1 MDYTSF
7 SYVTAEKAEL
17 YRRVMR
23 TFVEAKSHFLVHLRP
38 EDVQQQVGE
47 PALATVQGALTQL
60 VAWGNLD
67 AERDNARVTSVE
79 DYYRALYVYQ
89 ITRQGEAVE
98 AALATFEQELG
109 RRGALQSVALADI
122 RTRLR
127 ALLTLARSES
137 PSATESQLLL
147 RDLAG
152 VFSDL
157 AENARAFMTGLN
169 RTLEGQGSDANAF
182 LLYKERVIGYIE
194 RFLGDLTTASGEI
207 AELIRALDGDAG
219 ATGGRGSGEAQASAP
234 VARLLRQAAER
245 ELLDLAPGESPDD
258 EERAR
263 AFAEAWRRWHG
274 HWEGLRAWFLDQPGR
289 QAQARLLRSS
299 ARRAVTQLLEMVG
312 RLNERR
318 MARSDRSADFRTL
331 ARWFLECDSDGQ
343 AHRLWR
349 TAFGLTPARHLVIDA
364 ETAEAWQQ
372 TPVPAGTPWAEAPGM
387 RVQAR
392 LRATGS
398 YQKPGAPPKLRS
410 RARERELLARQLA
423 EEASAA
429 RAARRQLVER
439 RAERLSALGE
449 LDDGAFRLLLNL
461 LGDALA
467 ASPGDDSP
475 VTTTTG
481 NGSLRITLSPL
492 GPETTATLR
501 TEAGV
506 LSGRDY
512 RLEIVDLE
520 EDAWRS

>member
-1 MDYTSF
+1 MDHTPF
-7 SYVTAEKAEL
+7 SYVTAEKSDL

-23 TFVEAKSHFLVHLRP
+23 AFVEAKSHFLVHLRP

-47 PALATVQGALTQL
+47 AELATVQSALTQL

-67 AERDNARVTSVE
+67 AERDSARVTSVE

-89 ITRQGEAVE
+89 ITRRGEAVE
-98 AALATFEQELG
+98 AALTTFEQELG
-109 RRGALQSVALADI
+109 RRGALQSVALEDI

-127 ALLTLARSES
+127 ALLELAQSGA
-137 PSATESQLLL
+137 PSATDSQLLL
-147 RDLAG
+147 RDLVG
-152 VFSDL
+152 VFADL

-169 RTLEGQGSDANAF
+169 RTLESQGSDADAF

-207 AELIRALDGDAG
+207 AELLRALDGDGDA
-219 ATGGRGSGEAQASAP
+219 AAP
-234 VARLLRQAAER
+234 VAQLLRQAAER
-245 ELLDLAPGESPDD
+245 ELADLAPGEAADDD
-258 EERAR
+258 ERDR

-299 ARRAVTQLLEMVG
+299 ARRAVTRLLEMVG

-331 ARWFLECDSDGQ
+331 ARWFLECEEEGE

-349 TAFGLTPARHLVIDA
+349 TAFGLTPARHLIIDTQ
-364 ETAEAWQQ
+364 TAEAWQQ
-372 TPVPAGTPWAEAPGM
+372 TPVPASKPWAEAPGM
-387 RVQAR
+387 QVQGR

-398 YQKPGAPPKLRS
+398 YQRRGAPPKLRS

-423 EEASAA
+423 AEVSAA

-439 RAERLSALGE
+439 RAERLSELGE

-467 ASPGDDSP
+467 ASPGDDSS

-481 NGSLRITLSPL
+481 DGSLQITLAPL
-492 GPETTATLR
+492 GPETTATLQ
-501 TEAGV
+501 TDAGV

-512 RLEIVDLE
+512 RLKIIDLE
-520 EDAWRS
+520 EEASWKS

>member
-1 MDYTSF
+1 MDYTPF

-23 TFVEAKSHFLVHLRP
+23 AFVEAKSHFLVHLRP
-38 EDVQQQVGE
+38 EDVQQQIGE
-47 PALATVQGALTQL
+47 PELATVQSALTQL

-109 RRGALQSVALADI
+109 RRGALQSVALEDI

-127 ALLTLARSES
+127 ALLTLAQSES

-152 VFSDL
+152 VFADL

-169 RTLEGQGSDANAF
+169 RTLEGQGSDADAF

-194 RFLGDLTTASGEI
+194 RFLGDLTTSSGEI
-207 AELIRALDGDAG
+207 AELIRALDGDG
-219 ATGGRGSGEAQASAP
+219 DAQAP

-245 ELLDLAPGESPDD
+245 ELLDLAPGESADDD
-258 EERAR
+258 ERAK

-331 ARWFLECDSDGQ
+331 ARWFLECDGDGD

-372 TPVPAGTPWAEAPGM
+372 MPVPASTPWAEAPGM
-387 RVQAR
+387 QVQAR

-429 RAARRQLVER
+429 RAARRQLVEQ
-439 RAERLSALGE
+439 RAERLSELGE

-467 ASPGDDSP
+467 ASSGDDSP

-481 NGSLRITLSPL
+481 DGSLRITLAPL
-492 GPETTATLR
+492 GPETAAILH
-501 TEAGV
+501 TEAGI
-506 LSGRDY
+506 LRGRDY

>member
-1 MDYTSF
+1 MGARLDYTPF

-23 TFVEAKSHFLVHLRP
+23 AFVEAKSHFLVHLRP
-38 EDVQQQVGE
+38 EDVQQQIGE
-47 PALATVQGALTQL
+47 PELATVQSALTQL

-109 RRGALQSVALADI
+109 RRGALQSVALEDI

-127 ALLTLARSES
+127 ALLTLAQSES
-137 PSATESQLLL
+137 PSTTESQLLL

-152 VFSDL
+152 VFADL

-169 RTLEGQGSDANAF
+169 RTLEGQGSDADAF

-207 AELIRALDGDAG
+207 AELIRALDGDGDA
-219 ATGGRGSGEAQASAP
+219 EAP

-258 EERAR
+258 DERAR

-331 ARWFLECDSDGQ
+331 ARWFLECDGDGD

-372 TPVPAGTPWAEAPGM
+372 MPVPASTPWAEAPGM
-387 RVQAR
+387 QVQAR

-429 RAARRQLVER
+429 RAARRQLVEQ
-439 RAERLSALGE
+439 RAERLSELGE

-467 ASPGDDSP
+467 ASSGDDSP

-481 NGSLRITLSPL
+481 DGSLRITLAPL
-492 GPETTATLR
+492 GPETAAIVR

-506 LSGRDY
+506 LRGRDY

>member
-1 MDYTSF
+1 MGARLDYTPF

-23 TFVEAKSHFLVHLRP
+23 AFVEAKSHFLVHLRP
-38 EDVQQQVGE
+38 EDVQQQIGE
-47 PALATVQGALTQL
+47 PELASVQSALTQL

-109 RRGALQSVALADI
+109 RRGALQSVALEDI

-127 ALLTLARSES
+127 ALLTLAQSES

-152 VFSDL
+152 VFADL

-169 RTLEGQGSDANAF
+169 RTLEGQGSDADAF

-194 RFLGDLTTASGEI
+194 RFLGDLTTSSGEI
-207 AELIRALDGDAG
+207 AELIRALDGDG
-219 ATGGRGSGEAQASAP
+219 DAQAP

-258 EERAR
+258 DERAW

-331 ARWFLECDSDGQ
+331 ARWFLECDGDGD

-372 TPVPAGTPWAEAPGM
+372 SPVPASTPWAEAPGM
-387 RVQAR
+387 QVQAR

-439 RAERLSALGE
+439 RAERLSELGE

-481 NGSLRITLSPL
+481 DGSLRITLTPL
-492 GPETTATLR
+492 GPKSTATLR

-506 LSGRDY
+506 LRGRDY

>member
-1 MDYTSF
+1 MDYTPF
-7 SYVTAEKAEL
+7 SYVTAEKADL
-17 YRRVMR
+17 YRQVMR
-23 TFVEAKSHFLVHLRP
+23 AFVEAKSHFLVHLRP
-38 EDVQQQVGE
+38 EDVQQQLGATE
-47 PALATVQGALTQL
+47 LATVQAALTQL
-60 VAWGNLD
+60 VTWGNLD

-98 AALATFEQELG
+98 AALTTYDQELG
-109 RRGALQSVALADI
+109 RRGALQSVALEDI
-122 RTRLR
+122 RARLK
-127 ALLTLARSES
+127 ALLLLARSEA
-137 PSATESQLLL
+137 PDATQSQLLL

-169 RTLEGQGSDANAF
+169 RSLESQDSDADAF

-207 AELIRALDGDAG
+207 AELIRALDGDG
-219 ATGGRGSGEAQASAP
+219 TQDHESGKAP
-234 VARLLRQAAER
+234 VDRLLRQAAER
-245 ELLDLAPGESPDD
+245 ELADLAPGESPDD
-258 EERAR
+258 GEERAR

-274 HWEGLRAWFLDQPGR
+274 HWDGLRAWFLDRPGR

-299 ARRAVTQLLEMVG
+299 ARRAVTQLLEMVA

-331 ARWFLECDSDGQ
+331 ARWFLECQDDGE

-349 TAFGLTPARHLVIDA
+349 TAFGLTPARHLVVDA
-364 ETAEAWQQ
+364 ETSERWQEE
-372 TPVPAGTPWAEAPGM
+372 PVPASTPWAEAPGM
-387 RVQAR
+387 QVQPR

-398 YQKPGAPPKLRS
+398 YQKAGPPPKLHSRS
-410 RARERELLARQLA
+410 RERELLARQLA

-429 RAARRQLVER
+429 RAARRQLVTQG
-439 RAERLSALGE
+439 AERLSELDE

-467 ASPGDDSP
+467 ASQGDDAP
-475 VTTTTG
+475 VTTTTADG
-481 NGSLRITLSPL
+481 GLRITLSPL
-492 GPETTATLR
+492 GPETSATIRTA
-501 TEAGV
+501 AGD
-506 LSGRDY
+506 LTGRDY
-512 RLEIVDLE
+512 RLEILDLE
-520 EDAWRS
+520 ESAREEGA

>member
-1 MDYTSF
+1 MDYTPF

-23 TFVEAKSHFLVHLRP
+23 AFVEAKSHFLVHLRP
-38 EDVQQQVGE
+38 EDVQQQTGE
-47 PALATVQGALTQL
+47 PELVTVQAALTQL

-109 RRGALQSVALADI
+109 RRGALQSVALEDI

-127 ALLTLARSES
+127 ALLTLAQSES

-152 VFSDL
+152 VFADL

-169 RTLEGQGSDANAF
+169 RTLEGQGSDADAF

-207 AELIRALDGDAG
+207 AELIRALDGDGDA
-219 ATGGRGSGEAQASAP
+219 EAP

-258 EERAR
+258 DERAR

-331 ARWFLECDSDGQ
+331 ARWFLECDGDGD

-372 TPVPAGTPWAEAPGM
+372 TPVPASTPWAEAPGM
-387 RVQAR
+387 QVQAR

-439 RAERLSALGE
+439 RAERLSELGE

-467 ASPGDDSP
+467 ASSGDDSP

-481 NGSLRITLSPL
+481 DGSLRITLAPL
-492 GPETTATLR
+492 GPETAATLH
-501 TEAGV
+501 TAAGV
-506 LSGRDY
+506 LRGRDY

>member
-1 MDYTSF
+1 MDYTPF
-7 SYVTAEKAEL
+7 SYVNAEKADL

-23 TFVEAKSHFLVHLRP
+23 AFVEAKSHFLVHLRP
-38 EDVQQQVGE
+38 EDVQQQIGE
-47 PALATVQGALTQL
+47 PELVTVQAALTQL
-60 VAWGNLD
+60 VTWGNLD

-109 RRGALQSVALADI
+109 RRGALQSVALEDI

-127 ALLTLARSES
+127 ALLTLAQSES

-152 VFSDL
+152 VFADL

-169 RTLEGQGSDANAF
+169 RTLEGQGSDADAF

-207 AELIRALDGDAG
+207 AELIRALEGGGGNVDDRDSGD
-219 ATGGRGSGEAQASAP
+219 TQAP

-245 ELLDLAPGESPDD
+245 ELLDLAPGECPDE

-263 AFAEAWRRWHG
+263 AFAEAWRRWHR

-331 ARWFLECDSDGQ
+331 ARWFLECDSDGE

-349 TAFGLTPARHLVIDA
+349 AAFGLTPARHLVIDA

-372 TPVPAGTPWAEAPGM
+372 TPVPATTPWAEAPGM
-387 RVQAR
+387 QVQAR

-398 YQKPGAPPKLRS
+398 YQKPGAPAKLRS

-439 RAERLSALGE
+439 RAQRLSELGK

-481 NGSLRITLSPL
+481 DGSLRITLAPL

-501 TEAGV
+501 TDAGT

-520 EDAWRS
+520 EATWRS

>member
-1 MDYTSF
+1 MDYTPF
-7 SYVTAEKAEL
+7 SYVTAEKADL
-17 YRRVMR
+17 YRQVMR
-23 TFVEAKSHFLVHLRP
+23 AFVEAKSHFLVHLRP
-38 EDVQQQVGE
+38 EDVQQQIGGTE
-47 PALATVQGALTQL
+47 LATVQVALTQL
-60 VAWGNLD
+60 VTWGNLD

-98 AALATFEQELG
+98 AALATYDQELA
-109 RRGALQSVALADI
+109 RRGALQSVALEDI

-127 ALLTLARSES
+127 ALLALSQSEA
-137 PSATESQLLL
+137 PSATDSQLLL

-169 RTLEGQGSDANAF
+169 RSLESQDSDADAF

-207 AELIRALDGDAG
+207 AELIRALEVN
-219 ATGGRGSGEAQASAP
+219 GENGEPP
-234 VARLLRQAAER
+234 VNRLLRQAAER
-245 ELLDLAPGESPDD
+245 ELADLAPGESASDG
-258 EERAR
+258 EERER

-274 HWEGLRAWFLDQPGR
+274 HWAGLRAWFLDQPGR

-299 ARRAVTQLLEMVG
+299 ARRAVTQLLEMVA

-331 ARWFLECDSDGQ
+331 ARWFLECDNDGE

-349 TAFGLTPARHLVIDA
+349 TAFGLSPARHLVIDA
-364 ETAEAWQQ
+364 ETAEQWQH
-372 TPVPAGTPWAEAPGM
+372 TPVPASTPWAEAPGM
-387 RVQAR
+387 QVQAR

-398 YQKPGAPPKLRS
+398 YQKAGAPPKLRS

-423 EEASAA
+423 EEAHAA

-439 RAERLSALGE
+439 GAARLSELGE
-449 LDDGAFRLLLNL
+449 LNEGAFRLLLNL

-467 ASPGDDSP
+467 AGQGDDAP

-481 NGSLRITLSPL
+481 DGGLRITLSPL
-492 GPETTATLR
+492 GPETAATIR
-501 TEAGV
+501 TDAGA

-520 EDAWRS
+520 EGAWTS

>member
-1 MDYTSF
+1 MDYAPF

-23 TFVEAKSHFLVHLRP
+23 AFVEAKSHFLVHLRP
-38 EDVQQQVGE
+38 EDVQHQIGE
-47 PALATVQGALTQL
+47 PELATVQSALTQL

-109 RRGALQSVALADI
+109 RRGALQSVALEDI

-127 ALLTLARSES
+127 ALLALAQSES

-152 VFSDL
+152 VFADL

-169 RTLEGQGSDANAF
+169 RTLEGQGSDADAF

-194 RFLGDLTTASGEI
+194 RFLGDLTTSSGEI
-207 AELIRALDGDAG
+207 AELIRALDGDG
-219 ATGGRGSGEAQASAP
+219 DAQAP

-245 ELLDLAPGESPDD
+245 ELLDLAPGESPGDD
-258 EERAR
+258 ELAR

-318 MARSDRSADFRTL
+318 MAATD
-331 ARWFLECDSDGQ
+331 LEDCSHLPGRPLEGKPLE
-343 AHRLWR
+343 ALW
-349 TAFGLTPARHLVIDA
+349 DA
-364 ETAEAWQQ
+364 S
-372 TPVPAGTPWAEAPGM
+372 
-387 RVQAR
+387 
-392 LRATGS
+392 LRAAMEQRDRALHEEQLIETLLEDLRGS
-398 YQKPGAPPKLRS
+398 VG
-410 RARERELLARQLA
+410 RA
-423 EEASAA
+423 
-429 RAARRQLVER
+429 
-439 RAERLSALGE
+439 
-449 LDDGAFRLLLNL
+449 
-461 LGDALA
+461 
-467 ASPGDDSP
+467 
-475 VTTTTG
+475 
-481 NGSLRITLSPL
+481 
-492 GPETTATLR
+492 
-501 TEAGV
+501 
-506 LSGRDY
+506 
-512 RLEIVDLE
+512 
-520 EDAWRS
+520 

>member
-1 MDYTSF
+1 MDYTPF

-23 TFVEAKSHFLVHLRP
+23 AFVEAKSHFLVHLRP
-38 EDVQQQVGE
+38 EDVQQQIGE
-47 PALATVQGALTQL
+47 PELASVQSALTQL

-98 AALATFEQELG
+98 VALATFEQELG
-109 RRGALQSVALADI
+109 RRGALQSVALEDI

-127 ALLTLARSES
+127 ALLTLAQSES

-152 VFSDL
+152 VFADL

-169 RTLEGQGSDANAF
+169 RTLEGQGSDADAF

-194 RFLGDLTTASGEI
+194 RFLGDLTTSSGEI
-207 AELIRALDGDAG
+207 AELIRALDGDG
-219 ATGGRGSGEAQASAP
+219 DAQAP

-258 EERAR
+258 DERAW

-331 ARWFLECDSDGQ
+331 ARWFLECDGDGD

-372 TPVPAGTPWAEAPGM
+372 SPVPASTPWAEAPGM
-387 RVQAR
+387 QVQAR

-439 RAERLSALGE
+439 RAERLSELGE

-481 NGSLRITLSPL
+481 DGSLRITLTPL
-492 GPETTATLR
+492 GPKSTATLR

-506 LSGRDY
+506 LRGRDY

-520 EDAWRS
+520 EDEWRT

>member
-1 MDYTSF
+1 MDYTPF

-23 TFVEAKSHFLVHLRP
+23 AFVEAKSHFLVHLRP
-38 EDVQQQVGE
+38 EDVQQQTGE
-47 PALATVQGALTQL
+47 PELVTVQAALTQL

-109 RRGALQSVALADI
+109 RRGALQSVALEDI

-127 ALLTLARSES
+127 ALLTLAQSEA

-152 VFSDL
+152 VFADL

-169 RTLEGQGSDANAF
+169 RTLEGQGSDADAF

-207 AELIRALDGDAG
+207 AELIRALDGDGDA
-219 ATGGRGSGEAQASAP
+219 EAP

-258 EERAR
+258 DERAR
-263 AFAEAWRRWHG
+263 AFTEAWRRWHG

-331 ARWFLECDSDGQ
+331 ARWFLECDGDGD

-372 TPVPAGTPWAEAPGM
+372 TPVPASTPWAEAPGM
-387 RVQAR
+387 QVQAR

-429 RAARRQLVER
+429 RAARRQLVEQ
-439 RAERLSALGE
+439 RAERLSELGE

-461 LGDALA
+461 LGDALS

-481 NGSLRITLSPL
+481 DGSLRITLAPL
-492 GPETTATLR
+492 GPETAAILH
-501 TEAGV
+501 TEAGI
-506 LSGRDY
+506 LRGRDY

>member
-1 MDYTSF
+1 MDYTPF
-7 SYVTAEKAEL
+7 SYVTAEKADV
-17 YRRVMR
+17 YREVMR
-23 TFVEAKSHFLVHLRP
+23 AFVEAKSHFLVHLRP

-47 PALATVQGALTQL
+47 PELATVQAALTQL
-60 VAWGNLD
+60 VTWGNLD

-98 AALATFEQELG
+98 AALATFDQELG
-109 RRGALQSVALADI
+109 RRGALQSVALEDI
-122 RTRLR
+122 RARLR
-127 ALLTLARSES
+127 ALLTLAQSET
-137 PSATESQLLL
+137 PGATESQLLL

-169 RTLEGQGSDANAF
+169 RSLESQDSDAEAF

-207 AELIRALDGDAG
+207 AELIRALDGDG
-219 ATGGRGSGEAQASAP
+219 EGGEAP
-234 VARLLRQAAER
+234 VERLLRQAAER
-245 ELLDLAPGESPDD
+245 ELADLAPGESPDD
-258 EERAR
+258 GEERAR

-274 HWEGLRAWFLDQPGR
+274 HWDGLRAWFLDQPGR

-299 ARRAVTQLLEMVG
+299 ARRAVTQLLEMVA

-331 ARWFLECDSDGQ
+331 ARWFLECQDDGE

-349 TAFGLTPARHLVIDA
+349 TAFGLSPARHLVIDA
-364 ETAEAWQQ
+364 ETSERWQAE
-372 TPVPAGTPWAEAPGM
+372 PVPASTPWAEAPGM
-387 RVQAR
+387 QVQAR

-398 YQKPGAPPKLRS
+398 YQKAGAPPKLRS

-423 EEASAA
+423 EETHAA

-439 RAERLSALGE
+439 GAERLSDLCERGE
-449 LDDGAFRLLLNL
+449 LDEGAFRLLLNL

-467 ASPGDDSP
+467 ASQGDEAA
-475 VTTTTG
+475 VTTTTADG
-481 NGSLRITLSPL
+481 GLRITLRPL
-492 GPETTATLR
+492 GPETSATIRTA
-501 TEAGV
+501 AGA

-512 RLEIVDLE
+512 RLEITDLE
-520 EDAWRS
+520 EGA

>member
-1 MDYTSF
+1 MDYTPF

-23 TFVEAKSHFLVHLRP
+23 AFVEAKSHFLVHLRP
-38 EDVQQQVGE
+38 EDVQQQIGE
-47 PALATVQGALTQL
+47 PELASVQSALTQL

-109 RRGALQSVALADI
+109 RRGALQSVALEDI

-127 ALLTLARSES
+127 ALLTLAQSES

-152 VFSDL
+152 VFADL

-169 RTLEGQGSDANAF
+169 RTLEGQGSDADAF

-194 RFLGDLTTASGEI
+194 RFLGDLTTSSGEI
-207 AELIRALDGDAG
+207 AELIRALDGDG
-219 ATGGRGSGEAQASAP
+219 DAQAP

-258 EERAR
+258 DERAW

-331 ARWFLECDSDGQ
+331 ARWFLECDGDGD

-372 TPVPAGTPWAEAPGM
+372 SPVPASTPWAEAPGM
-387 RVQAR
+387 QVQAR

-439 RAERLSALGE
+439 RAERLSELGE

-481 NGSLRITLSPL
+481 DGSLRITLTPL
-492 GPETTATLR
+492 GPKSTATLR

-506 LSGRDY
+506 LRGRDY

-520 EDAWRS
+520 EDEWRT

>member
-1 MDYTSF
+1 MDYTPF
-7 SYVTAEKAEL
+7 SYVTAEKADL
-17 YRRVMR
+17 YREVMR

-38 EDVQQQVGE
+38 EDVQQQLGE
-47 PALATVQGALTQL
+47 PELATVQAALTQL
-60 VAWGNLD
+60 VTWGNLD

-89 ITRQGEAVE
+89 ITRHGEAVE
-98 AALATFEQELG
+98 AALATYDQELG
-109 RRGALQSVALADI
+109 RRGALQSVALEDI
-122 RTRLR
+122 RARLR
-127 ALLTLARSES
+127 ALLTLAQSEA
-137 PSATESQLLL
+137 PDATQSQLLL

-152 VFSDL
+152 VFADL

-169 RTLEGQGSDANAF
+169 RSLESQDSDADAF

-207 AELIRALDGDAG
+207 AELIRTLSGDGDG
-219 ATGGRGSGEAQASAP
+219 DREHREAP
-234 VARLLRQAAER
+234 VDRLLRQAAER
-245 ELLDLAPGESPDD
+245 ELADLAPGESPDD
-258 EERAR
+258 GEERER

-274 HWEGLRAWFLDQPGR
+274 HWDGLRAWFLDQPGR

-331 ARWFLECDSDGQ
+331 ARWFLECQDDGE

-364 ETAEAWQQ
+364 ETSERWQQ
-372 TPVPAGTPWAEAPGM
+372 EPVPASTPWAEAPGIQ
-387 RVQAR
+387 VQPR
-392 LRATGS
+392 LRATGN
-398 YQKPGAPPKLRS
+398 YQKAGPPPKLYR
-410 RARERELLARQLA
+410 RTRERELLARQLA

-439 RAERLSALGE
+439 GAERLSELGELGE

-467 ASPGDDSP
+467 ASQGDDAP
-475 VTTTTG
+475 VTTTTADG
-481 NGSLRITLSPL
+481 GLRITLSPL
-492 GPETTATLR
+492 GPESSATIV
-501 TEAGV
+501 TPAGA

-520 EDAWRS
+520 ASA

>member
-1 MDYTSF
+1 MDYTPF
-7 SYVTAEKAEL
+7 SYVTAEKADL
-17 YRRVMR
+17 YRGVMR
-23 TFVEAKSHFLVHLRP
+23 AFVEAKSHFLVHLRP

-47 PALATVQGALTQL
+47 AELASVQAALTQL

-89 ITRQGEAVE
+89 ITRRGEAVE
-98 AALATFEQELG
+98 TALATFEQELG
-109 RRGALQSVALADI
+109 RRGALQSVALEDI

-127 ALLTLARSES
+127 ALLTLAQSES

-147 RDLAG
+147 RDLAS
-152 VFSDL
+152 VFADL

-169 RTLEGQGSDANAF
+169 RTLEGQGSDADAF

-207 AELIRALDGDAG
+207 AELIRALGGDE
-219 ATGGRGSGEAQASAP
+219 SGEGEAP

-245 ELLDLAPGESPDD
+245 ELADLAPGDSPDN

-299 ARRAVTQLLEMVG
+299 ARRAVTQLLEMVS

-331 ARWFLECDSDGQ
+331 ARWFLECDSDGE

-364 ETAEAWQQ
+364 ETAEQWQQ
-372 TPVPAGTPWAEAPGM
+372 APVPASTPWAEAPGM
-387 RVQAR
+387 QVQAR

-429 RAARRQLVER
+429 RAARRQLVAR
-439 RAERLSALGE
+439 RAERLSEIGE

-467 ASPGDDSP
+467 ASPGDDRP

-481 NGSLRITLSPL
+481 DGSLRITLAPL

-501 TEAGV
+501 TDAGV

-520 EDAWRS
+520 EDAWTS

>member
-1 MDYTSF
+1 MDYTPF

-23 TFVEAKSHFLVHLRP
+23 VFVEAKSHFLVHLRP
-38 EDVQQQVGE
+38 EDVHQQVGE
-47 PALATVQGALTQL
+47 TELASVQSALTQL
-60 VAWGNLD
+60 VTWGNLD

-98 AALATFEQELG
+98 AALATFEEELG
-109 RRGALQSVALADI
+109 RRGALQSVALEDI

-127 ALLTLARSES
+127 ALLTLAQSDA

-169 RTLEGQGSDANAF
+169 RTLEGQGSDADAF

-207 AELIRALDGDAG
+207 AELIRALDGNGDA
-219 ATGGRGSGEAQASAP
+219 QAP

-245 ELLDLAPGESPDD
+245 ELTDLAPGESADD
-258 EERAR
+258 GERAK

-318 MARSDRSADFRTL
+318 MERSDRSADFRTL
-331 ARWFLECDSDGQ
+331 ARWFLECDNDGE

-364 ETAEAWQQ
+364 ETAEAWRQA
-372 TPVPAGTPWAEAPGM
+372 PVPASTPWAEAPGM
-387 RVQAR
+387 QVQAR

-398 YQKPGAPPKLRS
+398 YQKAGAPPKLRS

-439 RAERLSALGE
+439 RAERLSELGE

-467 ASPGDDSP
+467 ASSGDDSS

-481 NGSLRITLSPL
+481 DGSLRITLAPL
-492 GPETTATLR
+492 GPETTATLH
-501 TEAGV
+501 TEAGM
-506 LSGRDY
+506 LTGRDY

>member
-1 MDYTSF
+1 MDYTPF
-7 SYVTAEKAEL
+7 SYATAEKADL
-17 YRRVMR
+17 YRAVMR
-23 TFVEAKSHFLVHLRP
+23 AFVEAKSHFLVHLRP
-38 EDVQQQVGE
+38 EDVQRQVGE
-47 PALATVQGALTQL
+47 PELASVQAALTQL
-60 VAWGNLD
+60 VAWGNLA

-89 ITRQGEAVE
+89 ITREGEAVE
-98 AALATFEQELG
+98 AALTTFEQELG
-109 RRGALQSVALADI
+109 RRGALQSVALEDI

-127 ALLTLARSES
+127 ALLALANSES
-137 PSATESQLLL
+137 PSATDSQLLL

-157 AENARAFMTGLN
+157 AENARAFMTGLS
-169 RTLEGQGSDANAF
+169 RSLEGQGGDADAF

-207 AELIRALDGDAG
+207 AELIRALDDDNGQG
-219 ATGGRGSGEAQASAP
+219 ESSGEAP

-245 ELLDLAPGESPDD
+245 ELLDLAPGESPDE

-274 HWEGLRAWFLDQPGR
+274 HWEGLRAWFLDQPER
-289 QAQARLLRSS
+289 QSQARLLRSS
-299 ARRAVTQLLEMVG
+299 ARRAVTQLLEMVS

-331 ARWFLECDSDGQ
+331 ARWFLECDNDAD

-364 ETAEAWQQ
+364 ETAEQWQQ
-372 TPVPAGTPWAEAPGM
+372 APVPASTPWADAPGM
-387 RVQAR
+387 QVQAR

-398 YQKPGAPPKLRS
+398 YQKPGAAPKLRS

-439 RAERLSALGE
+439 RAQRLSEIGQI
-449 LDDGAFRLLLNL
+449 DDGAFRLLLNL

-475 VTTTTG
+475 VVTTTAD
-481 NGSLRITLSPL
+481 GSLRITLAPL
-492 GPETTATLR
+492 GPDTTATLR
-501 TEAGV
+501 TDAGV

-520 EDAWRS
+520 EGAWTN

>member
-1 MDYTSF
+1 MGARLDYTPF

-23 TFVEAKSHFLVHLRP
+23 AFVEAKSHFLVHLRP
-38 EDVQQQVGE
+38 EDVQQQVGDPE
-47 PALATVQGALTQL
+47 LATVQSALTQL

-109 RRGALQSVALADI
+109 RRGALQSVALEDI

-127 ALLTLARSES
+127 ALLTLAQSEA

-152 VFSDL
+152 VFADL

-169 RTLEGQGSDANAF
+169 RTLEGQGSDADAF

-194 RFLGDLTTASGEI
+194 RFLGDLTAASGEI
-207 AELIRALDGDAG
+207 AELIRALDGDG
-219 ATGGRGSGEAQASAP
+219 AAEAP

-245 ELLDLAPGESPDD
+245 ELTDLAPGESPDD
-258 EERAR
+258 DERAR

-331 ARWFLECDSDGQ
+331 ARWFLECDSDGE

-349 TAFGLTPARHLVIDA
+349 TAFGLTPARHLTIDA

-372 TPVPAGTPWAEAPGM
+372 TPVPASTPWVQAPGM
-387 RVQAR
+387 QVQAR

-439 RAERLSALGE
+439 RAERLSELGE

-467 ASPGDDSP
+467 ASAGDDSP

-481 NGSLRITLSPL
+481 DGSLRITLAPL

-501 TEAGV
+501 TEAGM

-520 EDAWRS
+520 EDVWRS

>member
-7 SYVTAEKAEL
+7 SYVTAEKADL
-17 YRRVMR
+17 YRQVMR
-23 TFVEAKSHFLVHLRP
+23 AFVEAKSHFLVHLRP
-38 EDVQQQVGE
+38 EDVQQQIGE
-47 PALATVQGALTQL
+47 PELANVQAALTQL
-60 VAWGNLD
+60 VTWGNLA

-98 AALATFEQELG
+98 AALATFEEALG
-109 RRGALQSVALADI
+109 RRGALQSVALEDI

-127 ALLTLARSES
+127 ALLTLARSEA

-152 VFSDL
+152 VFADL

-169 RTLEGQGSDANAF
+169 RTLEGRGSDADAF

-207 AELIRALDGDAG
+207 AELIRALDGD
-219 ATGGRGSGEAQASAP
+219 GGREVGVANGEGEAP

-245 ELLDLAPGESPDD
+245 ELLDLAPGESPDE

-331 ARWFLECDSDGQ
+331 ARWFLECGSDGE

-364 ETAEAWQQ
+364 ETAEAWEEV
-372 TPVPAGTPWAEAPGM
+372 PVPAGTPWAEAPGM
-387 RVQAR
+387 QVQAR

-398 YQKPGAPPKLRS
+398 YQKPGAPPKLRRRD
-410 RARERELLARQLA
+410 RARELLARQLA

-439 RAERLSALGE
+439 RANRLSGLGE

-467 ASPGDDSP
+467 ASPGDDTP

-481 NGSLRITLSPL
+481 DGSLRITLAPL

-501 TEAGV
+501 TDAGM

-512 RLEIVDLE
+512 RLEIIDLE

>member
-1 MDYTSF
+1 LDYSPF
-7 SYVTAEKAEL
+7 SYVTAEKADL
-17 YRRVMR
+17 YRRVMCA
-23 TFVEAKSHFLVHLRP
+23 FVEAKSHFLVHLRP
-38 EDVQQQVGE
+38 EDVQRQVGE
-47 PALATVQGALTQL
+47 PELATVQAALTQL
-60 VAWGNLD
+60 VTWGNLD

-109 RRGALQSVALADI
+109 RRGALQSVALEDI

-152 VFSDL
+152 VFADL

-169 RTLEGQGSDANAF
+169 RTLEGQGSDADAF

-207 AELIRALDGDAG
+207 AELIRALDGE
-219 ATGGRGSGEAQASAP
+219 GGGESGEGGAP

-245 ELLDLAPGESPDD
+245 ELTDLAPGESPDD

-299 ARRAVTQLLEMVG
+299 ARRAVTQLLEMVS

-331 ARWFLECDSDGQ
+331 ARWFLECDNDGE

-349 TAFGLTPARHLVIDA
+349 TAFGLTPSRHLVIDA
-364 ETAEAWQQ
+364 ETAEQWQQ
-372 TPVPAGTPWAEAPGM
+372 TPVPASTPWAEAPGM
-387 RVQAR
+387 QVQAR

-439 RAERLSALGE
+439 RADRLSELGG

-467 ASPGDDSP
+467 ASPGDGTA
-475 VTTTTG
+475 VTTTTAD
-481 NGSLRITLSPL
+481 GSLRITLAPL
-492 GPETTATLR
+492 GPDTTATLR
-501 TEAGV
+501 TDAGE

-520 EDAWRS
+520 EEPWTS

>member
-1 MDYTSF
+1 MDYTPF
-7 SYVTAEKAEL
+7 SYATAEKADL
-17 YRRVMR
+17 YRVVMR
-23 TFVEAKSHFLVHLRP
+23 AFVEAKSHFLVHLRP
-38 EDVQQQVGE
+38 EDVQRHVGDQE
-47 PALATVQGALTQL
+47 LASVQAALTQL

-89 ITRQGEAVE
+89 ITREGEAVE
-98 AALATFEQELG
+98 AALSTFEQELG
-109 RRGALQSVALADI
+109 RRGALQSVALEDI

-127 ALLTLARSES
+127 ALLTLAHSDS
-137 PSATESQLLL
+137 PSATDSQLLL

-169 RTLEGQGSDANAF
+169 RSLEGQGSDAAAF
-182 LLYKERVIGYIE
+182 LLYKERVVGYIE

-207 AELIRALDGDAG
+207 AELIRALDGDSG
-219 ATGGRGSGEAQASAP
+219 QEEPGGEAP

-245 ELLDLAPGESPDD
+245 ELLDLPPGESLGDK
-258 EERAR
+258 EQRAR
-263 AFAEAWRRWHG
+263 AFAEAWRRWHD
-274 HWEGLRAWFLDQPGR
+274 HWEGLRAWFLDQPER
-289 QAQARLLRSS
+289 QSQARLLRSS
-299 ARRAVTQLLEMVG
+299 ARRAVTQLLEMVS

-331 ARWFLECDSDGQ
+331 ARWFLECDNNAD

-349 TAFGLTPARHLVIDA
+349 AAFGLTPARHLVIDA
-364 ETAEAWQQ
+364 ETAEQWLQA
-372 TPVPAGTPWAEAPGM
+372 PVPASMPWADAPSIQ
-387 RVQAR
+387 VQAR

-398 YQKPGAPPKLRS
+398 YQKPGAAPKLRS
-410 RARERELLARQLA
+410 RARERELLACQLA

-439 RAERLSALGE
+439 RAQRLSEIGE
-449 LDDGAFRLLLNL
+449 IDDGAFRLLLNL

-467 ASPGDDSP
+467 ASCGDDSP
-475 VTTTTG
+475 VITTTAD
-481 NGSLRITLSPL
+481 GSLRITLMPL
-492 GPETTATLR
+492 GPETTASLR
-501 TEAGV
+501 TDAGV
-506 LSGRDY
+506 LTGRDY

-520 EDAWRS
+520 EELWTS

>member
-1 MDYTSF
+1 MDYSPF
-7 SYVTAEKAEL
+7 SYVTAEKADL
-17 YRRVMR
+17 YREVMR
-23 TFVEAKSHFLVHLRP
+23 AFVEAKSHFLVHLRP

-47 PALATVQGALTQL
+47 PELATVQAALTQL
-60 VAWGNLD
+60 VTWGNLD

-89 ITRQGEAVE
+89 LTRQGEAVE
-98 AALATFEQELG
+98 AALATFEHELG
-109 RRGALQSVALADI
+109 RRGSLQGVALEDI

-127 ALLTLARSES
+127 ALLILARSES

-152 VFSDL
+152 VFADL

-169 RTLEGQGSDANAF
+169 RTLEREGSDADAF

-207 AELIRALDGDAG
+207 AELIRALDSDGEG
-219 ATGGRGSGEAQASAP
+219 GEAP
-234 VARLLRQAAER
+234 VDRLLRQAAER
-245 ELLDLAPGESPDD
+245 ELADLAPGESADD
-258 EERAR
+258 GEERAR

-299 ARRAVTQLLEMVG
+299 ARRAVTQLLEMVS

-331 ARWFLECDSDGQ
+331 ARWFLECDSDAD

-349 TAFGLTPARHLVIDA
+349 TAFGMTPARHLVIDA
-364 ETAEAWQQ
+364 STAEQWQQ
-372 TPVPAGTPWAEAPGM
+372 TPVPASTPWAEAPGM
-387 RVQAR
+387 QVQAR

-398 YQKPGAPPKLRS
+398 YQKPGAPPKLRN
-410 RARERELLARQLA
+410 RARERELLALQLA

-439 RAERLSALGE
+439 GAERLSHLCERGE

-467 ASPGDDSP
+467 ASPDDGTP
-475 VTTTTG
+475 VTTTTAD
-481 NGSLRITLSPL
+481 GSLRITLAPL
-492 GPETTATLR
+492 GLDTTATLR

-506 LSGRDY
+506 LRGRDY
-512 RLEIVDLE
+512 RLEIIDLE
-520 EDAWRS
+520 EDAWTS

>member
-1 MDYTSF
+1 MGARLDYTPF

-23 TFVEAKSHFLVHLRP
+23 AFVEAKSHFLVHLRP
-38 EDVQQQVGE
+38 EDVQQQIGE
-47 PALATVQGALTQL
+47 AELASVQSALTQL
-60 VAWGNLD
+60 VTWGNLD

-109 RRGALQSVALADI
+109 RRGALQSVALEDI

-127 ALLTLARSES
+127 ALLTLAQSDT

-152 VFSDL
+152 VFADL

-169 RTLEGQGSDANAF
+169 RTLEGQGSDVDAF

-207 AELIRALDGDAG
+207 AELIRALDGIGDA
-219 ATGGRGSGEAQASAP
+219 QAP

-245 ELLDLAPGESPDD
+245 ELTDLAPGESADDD
-258 EERAR
+258 ERAK

-331 ARWFLECDSDGQ
+331 ARWFLECNNDGE

-364 ETAEAWQQ
+364 ETAEAWRQA
-372 TPVPAGTPWAEAPGM
+372 PVPASMPWAEAPGM
-387 RVQAR
+387 QVQAR

-398 YQKPGAPPKLRS
+398 YQKAGAPPKLRS

-439 RAERLSALGE
+439 RAERLSELGE

-481 NGSLRITLSPL
+481 DGSLRITLTPL
-492 GPETTATLR
+492 GPETIATLH
-501 TEAGV
+501 TEAGM
-506 LSGRDY
+506 LTGRDY
-512 RLEIVDLE
+512 RLEITDLE
-520 EDAWRS
+520 EDTWRS

>member
-1 MDYTSF
+1 MDYTPF

-23 TFVEAKSHFLVHLRP
+23 AFVEAKSHFLVHLRP

-47 PALATVQGALTQL
+47 PELATVQAALTQL
-60 VAWGNLD
+60 VTWGNLD

-109 RRGALQSVALADI
+109 RRGALQSVALEDI

-127 ALLTLARSES
+127 ALLTLAQSDA

-152 VFSDL
+152 VFADL
-157 AENARAFMTGLN
+157 AENARAFMTGLS
-169 RTLEGQGSDANAF
+169 RTLEGQGSDADAF

-207 AELIRALDGDAG
+207 AELIRALDGD
-219 ATGGRGSGEAQASAP
+219 RDGSGEGEAP

-245 ELLDLAPGESPDD
+245 ELLDLAPGESADE

-331 ARWFLECDSDGQ
+331 ARWFLECDGDGE

-349 TAFGLTPARHLVIDA
+349 AAFGLTPARHLVIDA

-372 TPVPAGTPWAEAPGM
+372 TPVPATTPWAEAPGM
-387 RVQAR
+387 QVQAR

-398 YQKPGAPPKLRS
+398 YQKPGAPPKVRS
-410 RARERELLARQLA
+410 RARARELLARQLA

-439 RAERLSALGE
+439 RAERLSELGE

-467 ASPGDDSP
+467 ASAGDDRP

-481 NGSLRITLSPL
+481 DGSLRITLAPL

-501 TEAGV
+501 TATGA

-520 EDAWRS
+520 EDTWRS

>member
-1 MDYTSF
+1 METRLDYTPF
-7 SYVTAEKAEL
+7 SYITAEKAEL

-23 TFVEAKSHFLVHLRP
+23 AFVEAKSHFLVHLRP
-38 EDVQQQVGE
+38 EDVQQQAGE
-47 PALATVQGALTQL
+47 PELASVQAALTQL
-60 VAWGNLD
+60 VTWGNLD

-109 RRGALQSVALADI
+109 RRGALQSVALEDI

-127 ALLTLARSES
+127 ALLNLAHSDA

-152 VFSDL
+152 VFADL

-169 RTLEGQGSDANAF
+169 RTLEGQGSDADAF

-207 AELIRALDGDAG
+207 AELIRALDGD
-219 ATGGRGSGEAQASAP
+219 GGSEAP

-258 EERAR
+258 DERAR

-331 ARWFLECDSDGQ
+331 ARWFLECDGDGE

-349 TAFGLTPARHLVIDA
+349 TAFGLTPARHLMIDA
-364 ETAEAWQQ
+364 ETAEAWRQ
-372 TPVPAGTPWAEAPGM
+372 TPVPASTPWAEAPGM
-387 RVQAR
+387 QVQAR

-398 YQKPGAPPKLRS
+398 YQKRGAPPKLRS

-423 EEASAA
+423 EEANAT

-439 RAERLSALGE
+439 RAQRLSELGE

-467 ASPGDDSP
+467 ASPGDDSQ

-481 NGSLRITLSPL
+481 DGSLRITLAPL
-492 GPETTATLR
+492 GPETTATLY
-501 TEAGV
+501 TEAGM
-506 LSGRDY
+506 LTGRDY

>member
-1 MDYTSF
+1 MDYTPF
-7 SYVTAEKAEL
+7 SYVTAEKADR
-17 YRRVMR
+17 YREVMR
-23 TFVEAKSHFLVHLRP
+23 AFVEAKSHFLVHLRP
-38 EDVQQQVGE
+38 EDVQQQIGE
-47 PALATVQGALTQL
+47 PELATVQAALTQL
-60 VAWGNLD
+60 VTWGNLD

-98 AALATFEQELG
+98 AALTTYDQELG
-109 RRGALQSVALADI
+109 RRGALQSVALEDI
-122 RTRLR
+122 RARLR
-127 ALLTLARSES
+127 ALLNLAQSEA
-137 PSATESQLLL
+137 PDATQSQLLL
-147 RDLAG
+147 RDLAA
-152 VFSDL
+152 VFTDL

-169 RTLEGQGSDANAF
+169 RSLESQDSDADAF

-207 AELIRALDGDAG
+207 AELIRTLDGDG
-219 ATGGRGSGEAQASAP
+219 EGGEAP
-234 VARLLRQAAER
+234 VDRLLRQAAER
-245 ELLDLAPGESPDD
+245 ELADLAPGESPDD
-258 EERAR
+258 GEERERER

-274 HWEGLRAWFLDQPGR
+274 HWDGLRAWFLDQPGR

-331 ARWFLECDSDGQ
+331 ARWFLECQDDGQ

-364 ETAEAWQQ
+364 ETSERWQEE
-372 TPVPAGTPWAEAPGM
+372 PVPASTPWAEAPGM
-387 RVQAR
+387 QVQPR
-392 LRATGS
+392 LRATGN
-398 YQKPGAPPKLRS
+398 YQKAGPPPKLRNRS
-410 RARERELLARQLA
+410 RERELLARQLA

-439 RAERLSALGE
+439 GAERLSELGD

-467 ASPGDDSP
+467 ASQGDGAP
-475 VTTTTG
+475 VTTTTADG
-481 NGSLRITLSPL
+481 GLRITLSPL
-492 GPETTATLR
+492 GPESSATILTTAG
-501 TEAGV
+501 A

-520 EDAWRS
+520 ASA

>member
-1 MDYTSF
+1 MDYTPF
-7 SYVTAEKAEL
+7 SYVTAEKADL
-17 YRRVMR
+17 YRRVMGA
-23 TFVEAKSHFLVHLRP
+23 FVEAKSHFLVHLRP
-38 EDVQQQVGE
+38 EDVQRQIGE
-47 PALATVQGALTQL
+47 PELATIQAALTQL
-60 VAWGNLD
+60 VTWGNLD

-98 AALATFEQELG
+98 AALATYDQELG
-109 RRGALQSVALADI
+109 RRGALQSVALEDI

-127 ALLTLARSES
+127 ALLVLAQSDA
-137 PSATESQLLL
+137 PSATDSQLLL
-147 RDLAG
+147 RDLTS

-169 RTLEGQGSDANAF
+169 RTLEGQGSDADAF
-182 LLYKERVIGYIE
+182 LIYKERVIGYIE

-207 AELIRALDGDAG
+207 AELIRALDGDDAD
-219 ATGGRGSGEAQASAP
+219 REAP

-245 ELLDLAPGESPDD
+245 ELADLAPGESPDD
-258 EERAR
+258 ADERAR

-318 MARSDRSADFRTL
+318 MARSDRSADFRIL

-349 TAFGLTPARHLVIDA
+349 AAFGLTPARHLVIDA
-364 ETAEAWQQ
+364 ETSERWEGE
-372 TPVPAGTPWAEAPGM
+372 PMPANTPWAAAPGM
-387 RVQAR
+387 QVQAR

-398 YQKPGAPPKLRS
+398 FQKPGAPPKLRS
-410 RARERELLARQLA
+410 RTRERELLARQLA
-423 EEASAA
+423 EEANAA
-429 RAARRQLVER
+429 RSARRQLVER
-439 RAERLSALGE
+439 RAERLSELGE
-449 LDDGAFRLLLNL
+449 LEDGAFRLLLNL

-467 ASPGDDSP
+467 ASQGDNAP
-475 VTTTTG
+475 VTTTTAD
-481 NGSLRITLSPL
+481 GSLRITLSPL
-492 GPETTATLR
+492 GPETSATIR
-501 TEAGV
+501 TDAGA
-506 LSGRDY
+506 LTGRDY
-512 RLEIVDLE
+512 RLEILDLE
-520 EDAWRS
+520 ESSLEESAWMS

>member
-1 MDYTSF
+1 MGARLDYTPF

-23 TFVEAKSHFLVHLRP
+23 AFVEAKSHFLVHLRP
-38 EDVQQQVGE
+38 EDVQQQIGE
-47 PALATVQGALTQL
+47 PELASVQSALTQL

-109 RRGALQSVALADI
+109 RRGALQSVALEDI

-127 ALLTLARSES
+127 ALLTLAQSES

-152 VFSDL
+152 VFADL

-169 RTLEGQGSDANAF
+169 RTLEGQGSDADAF

-194 RFLGDLTTASGEI
+194 RFLGDLTTSSGEI
-207 AELIRALDGDAG
+207 AELIRALDGDG
-219 ATGGRGSGEAQASAP
+219 DAQAP

-258 EERAR
+258 DERAR

-331 ARWFLECDSDGQ
+331 ARWFLECDGDGD

-372 TPVPAGTPWAEAPGM
+372 SPVPASTPWVQAPGM
-387 RVQAR
+387 QVQAR

-423 EEASAA
+423 EEASVA

-439 RAERLSALGE
+439 RAERLSELGE

-481 NGSLRITLSPL
+481 DGSLRITLAPL
-492 GPETTATLR
+492 GPETAATLH
-501 TEAGV
+501 TAGGV
-506 LSGRDY
+506 LRGRDY